1 MKWKNGGSQND
12 GIIWGHDKKWGFKHY
27 ECFSSIYFANYTF
40 AMDLDN
46 PNMLFISIFSELP
59 PNLS

>member
-1 MKWKNGGSQND
+1 MVLFDEMIKNGVLM
-12 GIIWGHDKKWGFKHY
+12 HY
-27 ECFSSIYFANYTF
+27 ECFSSIYFVNYTF

>member
-1 MKWKNGGSQND
+1 MMVLFEDMIKNGVLM
-12 GIIWGHDKKWGFKHY
+12 HY
-27 ECFSSIYFANYTF
+27 ECFSSIYFANYTC
-40 AMDLDN
+40 AIDLDN